1 MLRKIKS
8 HLAILLMLAL
18 AFTLLIPA
26 PVQAASKAP
35 AKVTIASVKT
45 SGTNKVVI
53 KWRKAKYATNYRIY
67 WKQAG
72 TKKWRTLAT
81 VKSNRTSYTHK
92 SSSKAKLVGGKK
104 YVYTVRAYNRY
115 GRKWGAYNSKGKTVI
130 IPAVP
135 GKVNITQTN
144 ATSSR
149 KVTITWNK
157 TSNATSYRVFY
168 KKSGA
173 KKWITVANVSASK
186 NSYTH
191 SNNKKTPLAAGSKYV
206 YTVRAYN
213 KTSRKW
219 GAYNTN
225 GVIVTVPKKNAPAP
239 TQPAKPTAV
248 PTQKPKPTT
257 PVIPSPSPEDTPD
270 ISGPTSTPTPAPAK
284 PTEAPKP
291 TATPVPAKPTATPVP
306 AKPTATPAP
315 VKVSNVTVNP
325 ATVKLTSKGQNIQL
339 SVSVLPS
346 NAENQSISWSSS
358 DTSVAT
364 VSSDGTVTAVSNGTT
379 TVTASAV
386 DGSGKNGSCNVVVE
400 IPNENLET
408 ITIEGGKSNS
418 VSIGK
423 TFYPDIIDFKKV
435 TFEYYNSNG
444 ILYND
449 RITYN
454 SRSAALSFRALR
466 KGQIEII
473 VRYNG
478 AYLKKCLIV
487 VTSNW
492 NEYLAY
498 ESWRHSIENQIWT
511 NDMSS
516 KDKMDAAKNYIQTHF
531 THKDGSPAAWYAYTG
546 TVADCITASEFMGG
560 FAADAGLK
568 IQYGSTLSGQ
578 YYDYLVEASSAGG
591 HTFTRI
597 LINNSW
603 VIYDAN
609 PPH

>member
-1 MLRKIKS
+1 MFNLRKRKGIITALVVV
-8 HLAILLMLAL
+8 LAIML
-18 AFTLLIPA
+18 IV
-26 PVQAASKAP
+26 PVMLQTPSEAASKKRP
-35 AKVTIASVKT
+35 AKVTVTSVKT

-92 SSSKAKLVGGKK
+92 SNSKAKLIGGKK

-115 GRKWGAYNSKGKTVI
+115 GRKWGAYNSKGKTVT

-144 ATSSR
+144 ATSNR
-149 KVTITWNK
+149 KVTITWDK

-191 SNNKKTPLAAGSKYV
+191 SNNKKTPLVVGNKYV

-219 GAYNTN
+219 GAYNTK
-225 GVIVTVPKKNAPAP
+225 GVVVTVPKKNAPVP

-257 PVIPSPSPEDTPD
+257 PVIPSPAPEDTPD

-284 PTEAPKP
+284 PTEAP
-291 TATPVPAKPTATPVP
+291 KPTATPVP

-346 NAENQSISWSSS
+346 NAENKSIVWSTSNA
-358 DTSVAT
+358 SVAT
-364 VSSDGTVTAVSNGTT
+364 VDNNGVITAVANGNATI
-379 TVTASAV
+379 TAAAL
-386 DGSGKNGSCNVVVE
+386 DGSGKYAECSVVVE
-400 IPNENLET
+400 IPKENNQVVELAGEESKILSIWNEDYTEN
-408 ITIEGGKSNS
+408 
-418 VSIGK
+418 
-423 TFYPDIIDFKKV
+423 IDVTQV
-435 TFEYYNSNG
+435 TFEYNTQLDLFSNLG
-444 ILYND
+444 YDVRTGKYITMTIKAQKQGSCTIL
-449 RITYN
+449 
-454 SRSAALSFRALR
+454 A
-466 KGQIEII
+466 K
-473 VRYNG
+473 YNG
-478 AYLKKCLIV
+478 KILKKWTIN

-492 NEYLAY
+492 DEYIGY
-498 ESWRHSIENQIWT
+498 VNWRKQVESQIWT
-511 NDMSS
+511 SSMSL
-516 KDKMDAAKNYIQTHF
+516 KEKMDAAKDYIQSHF
-531 THKDGSPAAWYAYTG
+531 VHKDGSDAAVSAYKG
-546 TVADCITASEFMGG
+546 NLADCITASEFMGD
-560 FAADAGLK
+560 FAKDANAK
-568 IQYGSTLSGQ
+568 VQYGSTYTGKF
-578 YYDYLVEASSAGG
+578 YDYLVSASSDGG

-597 LINNSW
+597 LINNEW

-609 PPH
+609 PPHA

>member
-8 HLAILLMLAL
+8 HLAVLLMLAL
-18 AFTLLIPA
+18 AFTLLIPT
-26 PVQAASKAP
+26 PVQAASKKKP
-35 AKVTIASVKT
+35 AKVTVTSVKT
-45 SGTNKVVI
+45 SGTNKVVV
-53 KWRKAKYATNYRIY
+53 KWKKAKYATNYRIY

-92 SSSKAKLVGGKK
+92 SNSKAKLIGGKK

-115 GRKWGAYNSKGKTVI
+115 GRKWGAYNSKGKTVT

-144 ATSSR
+144 ATSNR
-149 KVTITWNK
+149 NVTITWDK

-191 SNNKKTPLAAGSKYV
+191 SNNKKTPLVVGSKYV

-219 GAYNTN
+219 GAYNTK
-225 GVIVTVPKKNAPAP
+225 GVVVTVPKKNAPVP

-291 TATPVPAKPTATPVP
+291 TATPVPAKPTATP
-306 AKPTATPAP
+306 AP

-325 ATVKLTSKGQNIQL
+325 ATVKLTSKGQNTQL

-346 NAENQSISWSSS
+346 NAENKSIVWNTSNA
-358 DTSVAT
+358 SVAT
-364 VSSDGTVTAVSNGTT
+364 VDNNGVVTAVANGNATI
-379 TVTASAV
+379 TAAAL
-386 DGSGKNGSCNVVVE
+386 DGSGKYAECSVVVE
-400 IPNENLET
+400 IPKENNQVVELAGGANKELGPT
-408 ITIEGGKSNS
+408 KSLFPEIT
-418 VSIGK
+418 
-423 TFYPDIIDFKKV
+423 DFSQV
-435 TFEYYNSNG
+435 TFDIQDPNHIIEVSGFSSNK
-444 ILYND
+444 
-449 RITYN
+449 
-454 SRSAALSFRALR
+454 RSASVGFTGLR
-466 KGQIEII
+466 IGSATII
-473 VRYNG
+473 AKYGNKTLQRHTIN
-478 AYLKKCLIV
+478 

-492 NEYLAY
+492 DEYIGY
-498 ESWRHSIENQIWT
+498 VNWRKQIESQIWT
-511 NDMSS
+511 SSMSL
-516 KDKMDAAKNYIQTHF
+516 KEKMDAAKDYIQSHF
-531 THKDGSPAAWYAYTG
+531 VHKDGSDAAVSAYKG
-546 TVADCITASEFMGG
+546 NLADCITASEFMGD
-560 FAADAGLK
+560 FAKDVNAK
-568 IQYGSTLSGQ
+568 VQYGSTYTGKF
-578 YYDYLVEASSAGG
+578 YDYITSASSDGG

-597 LINNSW
+597 LINNEW

-609 PPH
+609 PPHV

>member
-1 MLRKIKS
+1 MFNLRKRKGIVAALVVV
-8 HLAILLMLAL
+8 LAIML
-18 AFTLLIPA
+18 IV
-26 PVQAASKAP
+26 PVILQTPSEAASKKRP
-35 AKVTIASVKT
+35 AKVTVTSVKT

-92 SSSKAKLVGGKK
+92 SNSKAKLIGGKK

-149 KVTITWNK
+149 KVTITWDK

-191 SNNKKTPLAAGSKYV
+191 SNNKKTPLVAGSKYV

-291 TATPVPAKPTATPVP
+291 TATPVPAKPTATP
-306 AKPTATPAP
+306 AP

-325 ATVKLTSKGQNIQL
+325 ATVKLTSKGQTAQL
-339 SVSVLPS
+339 SASVLPN
-346 NAENQSISWSSS
+346 NAENKSIVWSTSNA
-358 DTSVAT
+358 SVAT
-364 VSSDGTVTAVSNGTT
+364 VDNNGVVTAVANGNATI
-379 TVTASAV
+379 TAAAL
-386 DGSGKNGSCNVVVE
+386 DGSGKYAECSVVVE
-400 IPNENLET
+400 IPSEN
-408 ITIEGGKSNS
+408 IQTIELAGGESKNL
-418 VSIGK
+418 SIWDDDYTENIDTSKVIFNLQNIDNICIVNGFDTDYRRTMVNISAIRQGTATIIASYEGK
-423 TFYPDIIDFKKV
+423 VIMRWTV
-435 TFEYYNSNG
+435 N
-444 ILYND
+444 
-449 RITYN
+449 
-454 SRSAALSFRALR
+454 
-466 KGQIEII
+466 
-473 VRYNG
+473 
-478 AYLKKCLIV
+478 

-511 NDMSS
+511 NDMSV
-516 KDKMDAAKNYIQTHF
+516 KEKCDAAQNYIKTNFKYKAGYGQGYMIYEDKMC
-531 THKDGSPAAWYAYTG
+531 
-546 TVADCITASEFMGG
+546 DCIGASNIMGD
-560 FAADAGLK
+560 FAKDINCTVGYVNMRAD
-568 IQYGSTLSGQ
+568 TV
-578 YYDYLVEASSAGG
+578 YDYLSDAVAAGG
-591 HTFTRI
+591 SHIFTVI
-597 LINNSW
+597 KLNGDW
-603 VIYDAN
+603 VSYDAQPQHN
-609 PPH
+609 

>member
-26 PVQAASKAP
+26 PVQAASKKKP
-35 AKVTIASVKT
+35 AKVTVTSVKA
-45 SGTNKVVI
+45 SGTNQVAI

-72 TKKWRTLAT
+72 TKKWRTLTT

-92 SSSKAKLVGGKK
+92 SNSKAKLIGGKK

-115 GRKWGAYNSKGKTVI
+115 GRKWGAYNSKGKTVT

-144 ATSSR
+144 ATSDQ

-173 KKWITVANVSASK
+173 KKWITVANVSAAK

-248 PTQKPKPTT
+248 PAQKPKPTT
-257 PVIPSPSPEDTPD
+257 PVIPSPAPEDTPD

-291 TATPVPAKPTATPVP
+291 TATPVPAKPTATP
-306 AKPTATPAP
+306 AP

-325 ATVKLTSKGQNIQL
+325 ATVKLTSKGQTAQL
-339 SVSVLPS
+339 SASVLPN
-346 NAENQSISWSSS
+346 NAENKSIVWSTSNA
-358 DTSVAT
+358 SVAT
-364 VSSDGTVTAVSNGTT
+364 VDNNGVVTAVANGNATI
-379 TVTASAV
+379 TAAAL
-386 DGSGKNGSCNVVVE
+386 DGSGKSGSCVVTVE
-400 IPNENLET
+400 IPDESNQIVELTGGTSKILSIWNEDYTEN
-408 ITIEGGKSNS
+408 
-418 VSIGK
+418 
-423 TFYPDIIDFKKV
+423 IDV
-435 TFEYYNSNG
+435 TQITFEYNSTSDIFSNLG
-444 ILYND
+444 YD
-449 RITYN
+449 
-454 SRSAALSFRALR
+454 
-466 KGQIEII
+466 
-473 VRYNG
+473 VRTGVFNKMTIKAQRQGSCVVLAKYNG
-478 AYLKKCLIV
+478 KILKKWTIN
-487 VTSNW
+487 VTSDWTEYIGYVNW
-492 NEYLAY
+492 RKQV
-498 ESWRHSIENQIWT
+498 ESQIWT
-511 NDMSS
+511 NGMSV
-516 KDKMDAAKNYIQTHF
+516 KEKCDAAKNYIKTNF
-531 THKDGSPAAWYAYTG
+531 VYSTKTAAAVYAYNTCKG
-546 TVADCITASEFMGG
+546 IDCFTATEFMGD
-560 FAADAGLK
+560 FAKDAGAQMKYANNGSSQMFDYFADAK
-568 IQYGSTLSGQ
+568 
-578 YYDYLVEASSAGG
+578 VAGG
-591 HTFTRI
+591 NHTFNMI
-597 LINNSW
+597 FIDGQW
-603 VIYDAN
+603 IPCDAC
-609 PPH
+609 PTP

>member
-1 MLRKIKS
+1 MFSLRKRKGIIAALVVV
-8 HLAILLMLAL
+8 LAIML
-18 AFTLLIPA
+18 IV
-26 PVQAASKAP
+26 PVMLQTPSEAASKKRP
-35 AKVTIASVKT
+35 AKVTVTSVKT

-92 SSSKAKLVGGKK
+92 SNSKAKLIGGKK

-115 GRKWGAYNSKGKTVI
+115 GRKWGAYNSKGKTVT

-135 GKVNITQTN
+135 GKVNIAQTN
-144 ATSSR
+144 ATSNR
-149 KVTITWNK
+149 KVTITWDK

-191 SNNKKTPLAAGSKYV
+191 SNNKKTPLIAGSKYV

-219 GAYNTN
+219 GAYNTK
-225 GVIVTVPKKNAPAP
+225 GVVVTVPKKNAPAP
-239 TQPAKPTAV
+239 TQPAKPTTV

-291 TATPVPAKPTATPVP
+291 TATPVPAKPTATP
-306 AKPTATPAP
+306 AP

-325 ATVKLTSKGQNIQL
+325 ATVKLTSKGHNIQL

-346 NAENQSISWSSS
+346 NAENKSIVWSTSNA
-358 DTSVAT
+358 SVAT
-364 VSSDGTVTAVSNGTT
+364 VDNNGVVTAVANGNATI
-379 TVTASAV
+379 TAAAL
-386 DGSGKNGSCNVVVE
+386 DGSGKYAECSVVVE
-400 IPNENLET
+400 IPKENNQVVELAGGESKILSIWNEDYTEN
-408 ITIEGGKSNS
+408 
-418 VSIGK
+418 
-423 TFYPDIIDFKKV
+423 IDVTQV
-435 TFEYYNSNG
+435 TFEYNTQLDLFSNLG
-444 ILYND
+444 YDVRTGKYIEMTIKAQKQGSCTIL
-449 RITYN
+449 
-454 SRSAALSFRALR
+454 A
-466 KGQIEII
+466 K
-473 VRYNG
+473 YNG
-478 AYLKKCLIV
+478 KILKKWTIN

-492 NEYLAY
+492 DEYIGY
-498 ESWRHSIENQIWT
+498 VNWRKQVESQIWT
-511 NDMSS
+511 SSMSL
-516 KDKMDAAKNYIQTHF
+516 KEKMDAAKDYIQSHF
-531 THKDGSPAAWYAYTG
+531 VHKDGSDAAVSAYKG
-546 TVADCITASEFMGG
+546 NLADCITASEFMGD
-560 FAADAGLK
+560 FAKDANAK
-568 IQYGSTLSGQ
+568 VQYGSTYTGK
-578 YYDYLVEASSAGG
+578 
-591 HTFTRI
+591 F
-597 LINNSW
+597 
-603 VIYDAN
+603 
-609 PPH
+609 

>member
-26 PVQAASKAP
+26 PVQAASKKKP
-35 AKVTIASVKT
+35 VKVTVTSVKT

-92 SSSKAKLVGGKK
+92 SNSKAKLIGGKK

-115 GRKWGAYNSKGKTVI
+115 GRKWGAYNSKGKTVT

-144 ATSSR
+144 ATSNR
-149 KVTITWNK
+149 KVTITWDK

-213 KTSRKW
+213 KTSGKW
-219 GAYNTN
+219 GAYNTK
-225 GVIVTVPKKNAPAP
+225 GVVVTVPKKNAPVP

-257 PVIPSPSPEDTPD
+257 PVIPSPAPEDTPD
-270 ISGPTSTPTPAPAK
+270 ISGPTSTPTPAP
-284 PTEAPKP
+284 TQP
-291 TATPVPAKPTATPVP
+291 TATP
-306 AKPTATPAP
+306 KPTATPAP
-315 VKVSNVTVNP
+315 IKVTSVSVSP
-325 ATVKLTSKGQNIQL
+325 ANVKLTKKGETATL
-339 SVSVLPS
+339 SATVLPS

-364 VSSDGTVTAVSNGTT
+364 VSSDGTVTAVANGTT
-379 TVTASAV
+379 TITASAV
-386 DGSGKNGSCNVVVE
+386 DGSGKSGSCSVVIE
-400 IPNENLET
+400 IQNKNTQIIELAGGDSEKIGPTKTLFPEITDFSKITFDCQNQNNTYDILGFKTTVNYASVTIKALRQGTAT
-408 ITIEGGKSNS
+408 ITASYEG
-418 VSIGK
+418 
-423 TFYPDIIDFKKV
+423 KV
-435 TFEYYNSNG
+435 IMRWTVN
-444 ILYND
+444 
-449 RITYN
+449 
-454 SRSAALSFRALR
+454 
-466 KGQIEII
+466 
-473 VRYNG
+473 
-478 AYLKKCLIV
+478 

-498 ESWRHSIENQIWT
+498 ESW
-511 NDMSS
+511 
-516 KDKMDAAKNYIQTHF
+516 
-531 THKDGSPAAWYAYTG
+531 
-546 TVADCITASEFMGG
+546 
-560 FAADAGLK
+560 
-568 IQYGSTLSGQ
+568 
-578 YYDYLVEASSAGG
+578 
-591 HTFTRI
+591 
-597 LINNSW
+597 
-603 VIYDAN
+603 
-609 PPH
+609 

>member
-26 PVQAASKAP
+26 PVQAASKKKP
-35 AKVTIASVKT
+35 AKVTVTSVKT

-72 TKKWRTLAT
+72 TKKWSTLTT

-92 SSSKAKLVGGKK
+92 SNSKAKLIGGKK

-115 GRKWGAYNSKGKTVI
+115 GRKWGAYNSKGKTVT

-144 ATSSR
+144 ATSNR

-191 SNNKKTPLAAGSKYV
+191 SNNKKTPLVVGSKYV

-225 GVIVTVPKKNAPAP
+225 GVVVTVPKKNAPGP
-239 TQPAKPTAV
+239 TQPTKPTAV

-257 PVIPSPSPEDTPD
+257 PIIPSPAPEDTPD

-284 PTEAPKP
+284 PTEAP
-291 TATPVPAKPTATPVP
+291 KPTATPVP

-339 SVSVLPS
+339 SVSVLPNNAKNKSITWNSS
-346 NAENQSISWSSS
+346 NTN
-358 DTSVAT
+358 VAT
-364 VSSDGTVTAVSNGTT
+364 VSNDGFITALANGNSTI
-379 TVTASAV
+379 TAAAL
-386 DGSGKNGSCNVVVE
+386 DGSGKSGSCTVTVE
-400 IPNENLET
+400 IPDESNQIVELTGGTSKILSIWNEDYTEN
-408 ITIEGGKSNS
+408 
-418 VSIGK
+418 
-423 TFYPDIIDFKKV
+423 IDV
-435 TFEYYNSNG
+435 TQITFEYNSTSDIFSNLG
-444 ILYND
+444 YDIRTGVFNKMTIKAQRQGSCVVL
-449 RITYN
+449 
-454 SRSAALSFRALR
+454 A
-466 KGQIEII
+466 K
-473 VRYNG
+473 YNG
-478 AYLKKCLIV
+478 KILKKWTIN
-487 VTSNW
+487 VTSDWAEYIGYVNW
-492 NEYLAY
+492 RKQV
-498 ESWRHSIENQIWT
+498 ESQIWT
-511 NDMSS
+511 NGMSVKEKCDAAQGYIKTQFTYKS
-516 KDKMDAAKNYIQTHF
+516 GYGQAVLIYNDKMC
-531 THKDGSPAAWYAYTG
+531 
-546 TVADCITASEFMGG
+546 DCIGASDLMGG
-560 FAADAGLK
+560 FAKDANAQIKYCSNRGT
-568 IQYGSTLSGQ
+568 QPH
-578 YYDYLVEASSAGG
+578 DYLAAEGG
-591 HTFTRI
+591 HTFTMI
-597 LINNSW
+597 LIDGKW
-603 VIYDAN
+603 VSYDAQ
-609 PPH
+609 P

>member
-1 MLRKIKS
+1 MFSLRKRKGIIAALVVV
-8 HLAILLMLAL
+8 LAIML
-18 AFTLLIPA
+18 IV
-26 PVQAASKAP
+26 PVMLQTPSEAASKKRP
-35 AKVTIASVKT
+35 AKVTVTSVKT

-92 SSSKAKLVGGKK
+92 SNSKAKLIGGKK

-115 GRKWGAYNSKGKTVI
+115 GRKWGAYNSKGKTVT

-135 GKVNITQTN
+135 GKVNIAQTN
-144 ATSSR
+144 ATSNR
-149 KVTITWNK
+149 KVTITWDK

-191 SNNKKTPLAAGSKYV
+191 SNNKKTPLVVGSKYV

-219 GAYNTN
+219 GAYNTK
-225 GVIVTVPKKNAPAP
+225 GVVVTVPKKNAPVP
-239 TQPAKPTAV
+239 TRPAKPTAV

-257 PVIPSPSPEDTPD
+257 PVIPSPAPEDTPD
-270 ISGPTSTPTPAPAK
+270 ISGPTSTPTPVPVK

-291 TATPVPAKPTATPVP
+291 TATPAP

-325 ATVKLTSKGQNIQL
+325 ATVKLTSKGQNTQL

-346 NAENQSISWSSS
+346 NAENKSIVWS
-358 DTSVAT
+358 TSNASVVT
-364 VSSDGTVTAVSNGTT
+364 VDNNGVVTAVANGNATI
-379 TVTASAV
+379 TAAAL
-386 DGSGKNGSCNVVVE
+386 DGSGKYAECSVAVE
-400 IPNENLET
+400 IPNENNQIIELAGSESKKIG
-408 ITIEGGKSNS
+408 ITKSS
-418 VSIGK
+418 FSEITDFSKVA
-423 TFYPDIIDFKKV
+423 FDFKNSDTVYEICGFDNTSRYAAV
-435 TFEYYNSNG
+435 T
-444 ILYND
+444 IQ
-449 RITYN
+449 
-454 SRSAALSFRALR
+454 ALR
-466 KGQIEII
+466 KGNGTITASYDNKII
-473 VRYNG
+473 ARWTIN
-478 AYLKKCLIV
+478 

-492 NEYLAY
+492 DEYIGY
-498 ESWRHSIENQIWT
+498 VNWRKQVESQIWT
-511 NDMSS
+511 SSMSL
-516 KDKMDAAKNYIQTHF
+516 KEKMDAVKDYIQSHF
-531 THKDGSPAAWYAYTG
+531 VHKDGSDAAVSAYKG
-546 TVADCITASEFMGG
+546 NLADCITASEFMGD
-560 FAADAGLK
+560 FAKDVNAK
-568 IQYGSTLSGQ
+568 VQYGSTYTGKF
-578 YYDYLVEASSAGG
+578 YDYLVSASSDGG

-597 LINNSW
+597 LINNEW

-609 PPH
+609 PPHA

>member
-8 HLAILLMLAL
+8 HLAVFLMLAL

-26 PVQAASKAP
+26 PVQAASKKRP
-35 AKVTIASVKT
+35 AKVTMTSVKA

-92 SSSKAKLVGGKK
+92 SNSKAKLIGGKK

-115 GRKWGAYNSKGKTVI
+115 GRKWGAYNSKGKTVT

-149 KVTITWNK
+149 KVTITWDK
-157 TSNATSYRVFY
+157 TINATSYRVFY

-219 GAYNTN
+219 GAYNTK
-225 GVIVTVPKKNAPAP
+225 GVVVTVPKKNAPVP
-239 TQPAKPTAV
+239 TQPAKPTAI

-270 ISGPTSTPTPAPAK
+270 ISGPTSTPTPA
-284 PTEAPKP
+284 
-291 TATPVPAKPTATPVP
+291 PAKPTATPVP

-325 ATVKLTSKGQNIQL
+325 ATVKLTSKGQNTQL

-346 NAENQSISWSSS
+346 NAENKSIVWSTSNA
-358 DTSVAT
+358 SVAT
-364 VSSDGTVTAVSNGTT
+364 VDNNGVVTAVANGNATI
-379 TVTASAV
+379 TAAAL
-386 DGSGKNGSCNVVVE
+386 DGSGKYAECSVVVE
-400 IPNENLET
+400 IPKENNQVVELA
-408 ITIEGGKSNS
+408 GGKSID
-418 VSIGK
+418 IGPTDD
-423 TFYPDIIDFKKV
+423 TFPNITEFSKV
-435 TFEYYNSNG
+435 TFEIKNP
-444 ILYND
+444 ND
-449 RITYN
+449 V
-454 SRSAALSFRALR
+454 
-466 KGQIEII
+466 IEIAGFSSNLYSASVCI
-473 VRYNG
+473 QGLRVGNATIIAKYNEKVLRRYTIN
-478 AYLKKCLIV
+478 
-487 VTSNW
+487 VTSDW
-492 NEYLAY
+492 DEYLGY
-498 ESWRHSIENQIWT
+498 VNWRKQVESQIWT
-511 NDMSS
+511 SGMSV
-516 KDKMDAAKNYIQTHF
+516 KEKCDAAREYIKTNFTYKLGYCQGVLIYEDKMC
-531 THKDGSPAAWYAYTG
+531 
-546 TVADCITASEFMGG
+546 DCIGASNIMGD
-560 FAADAGLK
+560 FAKDINCTVGYVNMGTDTVYTYLSDA
-568 IQYGSTLSGQ
+568 
-578 YYDYLVEASSAGG
+578 VSAGG
-591 HTFTRI
+591 NHIFT
-597 LINNSW
+597 
-603 VIYDAN
+603 VIQMNGTWESYDAQ
-609 PPH
+609 PQH

>member
-1 MLRKIKS
+1 MFNLRKRKGIITALVVV
-8 HLAILLMLAL
+8 LAIML
-18 AFTLLIPA
+18 IV
-26 PVQAASKAP
+26 PVMLQTPSEAASKKKP
-35 AKVTIASVKT
+35 AKVTVTSVKT

-72 TKKWRTLAT
+72 TKKWSTLTT

-92 SSSKAKLVGGKK
+92 SNSKAKLIGGKK

-115 GRKWGAYNSKGKTVI
+115 GRKWGAYNSKGKTVT

-144 ATSSR
+144 ATSNR
-149 KVTITWNK
+149 KVTITWDK

-219 GAYNTN
+219 GDYNTK
-225 GVIVTVPKKNAPAP
+225 GVVVTVPKKNAPVP
-239 TQPAKPTAV
+239 TQPAKPTAF

-270 ISGPTSTPTPAPAK
+270 ISGPTSTPTPAPAQ

-306 AKPTATPAP
+306 

-325 ATVKLTSKGQNIQL
+325 ATVKLTSKGQNTQL

-346 NAENQSISWSSS
+346 NAENKSIVWSTSNA
-358 DTSVAT
+358 SVAT
-364 VSSDGTVTAVSNGTT
+364 VDNNGVVTAVANGNATI
-379 TVTASAV
+379 TAAAL
-386 DGSGKNGSCNVVVE
+386 DGSGKSGSCVVTVE
-400 IPNENLET
+400 IPDESNQIVELTGGTSKILSIWNEDYTEN
-408 ITIEGGKSNS
+408 
-418 VSIGK
+418 
-423 TFYPDIIDFKKV
+423 IDV
-435 TFEYYNSNG
+435 TQITFEYNSTSDIFSNLG
-444 ILYND
+444 YD
-449 RITYN
+449 
-454 SRSAALSFRALR
+454 
-466 KGQIEII
+466 
-473 VRYNG
+473 VRTGVFN
-478 AYLKKCLIV
+478 KIN
-487 VTSNW
+487 VTSDWTEYIGYVNW
-492 NEYLAY
+492 RKQV
-498 ESWRHSIENQIWT
+498 ESQIWT
-511 NDMSS
+511 NGMSVKEKCDAAQGYIKTQFTYKS
-516 KDKMDAAKNYIQTHF
+516 GYGQAVLIYNDKMC
-531 THKDGSPAAWYAYTG
+531 
-546 TVADCITASEFMGG
+546 DCIGASDLMGG
-560 FAADAGLK
+560 FAKDANAQIKYCSNHGTQPHDYLADAT
-568 IQYGSTLSGQ
+568 S
-578 YYDYLVEASSAGG
+578 EGG
-591 HTFTRI
+591 HTFTMI
-597 LINNSW
+597 LIDGKW
-603 VIYDAN
+603 VPYDAQ
-609 PPH
+609 P